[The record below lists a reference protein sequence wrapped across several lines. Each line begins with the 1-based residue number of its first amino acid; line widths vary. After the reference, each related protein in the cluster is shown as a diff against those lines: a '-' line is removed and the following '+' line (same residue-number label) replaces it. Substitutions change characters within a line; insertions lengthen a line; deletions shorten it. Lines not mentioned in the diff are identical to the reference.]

1 MGQPLGYN
9 DGILLVSLL
18 YSSVDLQFEWE
29 SFNTCNR
36 PIHMWL
42 LTSYGCVIIFRL
54 AHLLGM
60 NNASNSSEFLLD
72 LRQKNWLPRAMASFT
87 WTLAL
92 PFFVCWTF
100 LGTKWLVNVM
110 NVTPQCVPTE
120 MHLWFAIFW
129 LALCYIWIIIHV
141 ALGTV
146 AWLLERR
153 LQRAEGDLRQLETDD
168 VISRWGQVSRLQD
181 YTSLSTGQQVG
192 LSPGQI
198 NALSGSLFVMAGAS
212 CEEGYQETE
221 CSICLNEFEEGEIIR
236 RLGSCGHS
244 FHKSCVDLWL
254 LRRADCPLCKRAV
267 TGGQAESSKSD

>member
-29 SFNTCNR
+29 SFSTCNR

-42 LTSYGCVIIFRL
+42 LTSYGCVIIFRV

-60 NNASNSSEFLLD
+60 NNATHSSEFLLD
-72 LRQKNWLPRAMASFT
+72 LRQKNWLPRLMASFT
-87 WTLAL
+87 WALAL
-92 PFFVCWTF
+92 PFFVCWTL
-100 LGTKWLVNVM
+100 LGTKWLMNVM
-110 NVTPQCVPTE
+110 THTPQCVPTD
-120 MHLWFAIFW
+120 MHLWFAVFW
-129 LALCYIWIIIHV
+129 LALCYIWIVIHV

-153 LQRAEGDLRQLETDD
+153 LQRAEGDLRELETDD
-168 VISRWGQVSRLQD
+168 VLSRWGQVSRLQD

-192 LSPGQI
+192 LSPAQI
-198 NALSGSLFVMAGAS
+198 NALTGTTSLVTGT
-212 CEEGYQETE
+212 CEEGFQEVE
-221 CSICLNEFEEGEIIR
+221 CSICLNEFQAGETVR
-236 RLGSCGHS
+236 RLGSCGHC

-254 LRRADCPLCKRAV
+254 LRRADCPLCKRPV
-267 TGGQAESSKSD
+267 SGGATVSSKSD